1 MEAALQTVDRVNL
14 GLLTQDLI
22 IYCVCVHVFAF
33 RHKVIPVGTESIS
46 VACYDVIKSHYA
58 SLKDSD

>member
-22 IYCVCVHVFAF
+22 IHYVCVHVFAS

>member
-22 IYCVCVHVFAF
+22 IHCVCVHVFAS